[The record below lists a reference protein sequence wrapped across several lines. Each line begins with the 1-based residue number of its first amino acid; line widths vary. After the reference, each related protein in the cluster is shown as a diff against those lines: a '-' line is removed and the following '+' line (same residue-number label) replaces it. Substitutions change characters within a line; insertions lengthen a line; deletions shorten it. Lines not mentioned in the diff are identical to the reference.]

1 MAIRK
6 VARMGHPVLR
16 QIARVLSKKEILSEE
31 IRLLVRDLIETM
43 EEYGGIGI
51 AAPQVH
57 ESLSIAL
64 IDYQEGHPRYKN
76 ETSGDKDDDEDHHE
90 DSDEEEKEPLP
101 LTVVIN
107 PKITVLDDT
116 QQSYWEGCLVK
127 RPRKVR
133 IDFLDL
139 EAKPQSITAEGF
151 LATVFQ
157 HELDHLFGTLF
168 VDRVEYAPGKSPIAF
183 TDEYSKYLTPKDDD
197 DIGELDD

>member
-16 QIARVLSKKEILSEE
+16 QVARQLTPKEILSDDT
-31 IRLLVRDLIETM
+31 RLLVRDLIETM

-57 ESLSIAL
+57 ESLAVAI
-64 IDYQEGHPRYKN
+64 IDFQDDHPRYQK
-76 ETSGDKDDDEDHHE
+76 ETKGNDQ
-90 DSDEEEKEPLP
+90 EPVP

-107 PKITVLDDT
+107 PKITVLDET
-116 QQSYWEGCLVK
+116 PQSYWEGCLSVPEIRGLVK

-133 IDFLDL
+133 IDFLDIN
-139 EAKPQSITAEGF
+139 AKPKSITAEGF

-157 HELDHLFGTLF
+157 HEL
-168 VDRVEYAPGKSPIAF
+168 
-183 TDEYSKYLTPKDDD
+183 
-197 DIGELDD
+197 

>member
-16 QIARVLSKKEILSEE
+16 KVARELTKKEILSVETK
-31 IRLLVRDLIETM
+31 LLVNDLIESM

-57 ESLSIAL
+57 ESLSIAI
-64 IDYQEGHPRYKN
+64 IDYQDDHPRYKN
-76 ETSGDKDDDEDHHE
+76 QTKKDA
-90 DSDEEEKEPLP
+90 EEKEPLP

-107 PKITVLDDT
+107 PKITVLDET
-116 QQSYWEGCLVK
+116 EQSYWEGCLSVPEIRGLVK
-127 RPRKVR
+127 RPLKVR

-139 EAKPQSITAEGF
+139 DAKPQSITAEGF

-168 VDRVEYAPGKSPIAF
+168 VDRIEYGPGTSPIAF
-183 TDEYSKYLTPKDDD
+183 TEEYAKYLTPDEDD

>member
-1 MAIRK
+1 MIMAIRK

-16 QIARVLSKKEILSEE
+16 EVARQLTKKEILSEDT
-31 IRLLVRDLIETM
+31 RLLVRDLIETM

-57 ESLSIAL
+57 EAL
-64 IDYQEGHPRYKN
+64 AVAIIDFQEDHPRYQKETAESEN
-76 ETSGDKDDDEDHHE
+76 E
-90 DSDEEEKEPLP
+90 PVP

-107 PKITVLDDT
+107 PKITVLDET
-116 QQSYWEGCLVK
+116 IQSYWEGCLSVPEIRGLVK

-139 EAKPQSITAEGF
+139 DAKPQSITAEGF

-168 VDRVEYAPGKSPIAF
+168 VDRVEFSPGKSPIAF
-183 TDEYSKYLTPKDDD
+183 TEEYSKYLTPKEDE

>member
-16 QIARVLSKKEILSEE
+16 LKARELSKEE
-31 IRLLVRDLIETM
+31 IRSPATKQLVQDLFETM

-57 ESLSIAL
+57 ESLAVAI
-64 IDYQEGHPRYKN
+64 IDYQE
-76 ETSGDKDDDEDHHE
+76 
-90 DSDEEEKEPLP
+90 DEENPVP
-101 LTVVIN
+101 PTVVIN
-107 PKITVLDDT
+107 PKITVLDEEK
-116 QQSYWEGCLVK
+116 QGYWEGCLSVPEIRGLVY

-139 EAKPQSITAEGF
+139 EAKARSIVAEGF

-157 HELDHLFGTLF
+157 HELDHLFGVLF
-168 VDRVEYAPGKSPIAF
+168 VDRIEYAPGKSPIAF
-183 TDEYSKYLTPKDDD
+183 TEEYAKHLARDRGEG
-197 DIGELDD
+197 IGELDD

>member
-16 QIARVLSKKEILSEE
+16 KVARELTKKEILSVETK
-31 IRLLVRDLIETM
+31 LLINDLIESM

-57 ESLSIAL
+57 ESLAL
-64 IDYQEGHPRYKN
+64 AIIDYQDDHPRYKN
-76 ETSGDKDDDEDHHE
+76 QTKKDLDA
-90 DSDEEEKEPLP
+90 EEKEPLP

-107 PKITVLDDT
+107 PKITVLDET
-116 QQSYWEGCLVK
+116 KQSYWEGCLSVPEIRGLVK

-139 EAKPQSITAEGF
+139 NAKPQSITAEGF

-168 VDRVEYAPGKSPIAF
+168 VDRIEYGPGTSPIAF
-183 TDEYSKYLTPKDDD
+183 TEEYAKYLTPDDDD

>member
-16 QIARVLSKKEILSEE
+16 KKARELTQEE
-31 IRLLVRDLIETM
+31 IKSPEIKRLVQDMLETM
-43 EEYGGIGI
+43 SEYGGIGI

-57 ESLSIAL
+57 ESVQLAI
-64 IDYQEGHPRYKN
+64 IDYQEDG
-76 ETSGDKDDDEDHHE
+76 T
-90 DSDEEEKEPLP
+90 DSLP

-107 PKITVLDDT
+107 PKITVLDEEA
-116 QQSYWEGCLVK
+116 QGFWEGCLSVPEIRGLVY
-127 RPRKVR
+127 RPRKVK

-139 EAKPQSITAEGF
+139 NGKPKTIVAEDF

-157 HELDHLFGTLF
+157 HELDHLFGVLF

-183 TDEYSKYLTPKDDD
+183 MEEYNRYQRPTEDDD
-197 DIGELDD
+197 VGELDD